1 MAEETE
7 SNQLTVE
14 PVMENISEKIHSHD
28 SSSSSD
34 SDSNHGKPASP
45 SSVKAKIYRLFGRER
60 PVHHILGGGKPAD
73 VFLGRNKKI
82 SAGFLGGV
90 TAIWVLLTAGNF
102 LTAKPNWQEPP
113 ESLHADKIV
122 GAGASASMSERHSGC
137 DLATVPKEIPSSLEI
152 ASTPLGEVKI
162 SISYNSAIGRPNFQL
177 PTVDELRELM
187 KQRCLQSYKL
197 IDPNF
202 DVFKVLSDMC
212 ECIFR

>member
-90 TAIWVLLTAGNF
+90 TAIW
-102 LTAKPNWQEPP
+102 EPP